1 MSFSDNFIKRPV
13 LTTVCSILIV
23 LVGVI
28 AIPTLPIANLP
39 NIANPLI
46 QVSAVYGGAN
56 AEVTEQAVT
65 NPLEQQINGVPGMSY
80 ITSNSDMLGNSTV
93 SVYFDQTTDIDI
105 DQVNVQNRVSL
116 AMPQLPEQVSATG
129 VSVEQSTPS
138 ILLAYEVGSSEGQF
152 DAGYLNGLIYDQLY
166 YPLSRINGVATV
178 TVYGGANPAFWLFVD
193 PDKLAANGLTSED
206 VTSAVQAQNSIAVG
220 GLVGGPPA
228 AGNQAYTYPILV
240 ENNGN
245 LTSIDDFNNLIL
257 NRSATG
263 NLLKLS
269 DVGEVRYGTNTY
281 SVQAIDKNNHPS
293 LTIGVFQTPS
303 SNALDV
309 SDAVVKQM
317 EQFASTAP
325 PGVTVNQIY
334 DIGEFIEAS
343 VDGVIDALG
352 LAIVLVLIIL
362 FVFLQNWRATL
373 VPSLAIPISLVGTF
387 AFLKVFGFSINQLTL
402 LGLVLATGLV
412 VDDAIVVIEAVSSN
426 IEKGMKPREAAL
438 ECMGEL
444 FGALLATALVLM
456 AVFVPVAFYP
466 GGIGIIYQQFALTI
480 AFSIAISAFN
490 ALTFSPMLS
499 GLILPKQKPKE
510 PRGFSWIVI
519 GVIVGLAFGHFSA
532 DSFGSW
538 TYILGLVV
546 GALAGAN
553 LGLIFRV
560 FNAGFARLQSFY
572 ATLLK
577 ILIKARLLI
586 LAGLAAGIALTVFAF
601 SALPTAF
608 IPDED
613 QGYGLGIYQLQNGAS
628 LNETKEFA
636 SAIAKVLGEEPE
648 LENAAIISGSGFN
661 GSSPDQG
668 LFFFGL
674 KPLSE
679 RKQAS
684 QSAEAIIKSLNEKL
698 VGLSDGM
705 AVAIGPPAV
714 PGFSPQGGF
723 YFQFN
728 DLSNGAYSFNQLS
741 DMAGEL
747 IKEANASGDFQK
759 VYSQFNPSSPA
770 VGLSIDRDVMGA
782 LNVDYQEA
790 MDTIAALAGS
800 NYTGLTYE
808 AGEVRNIYLQGA
820 PDQRETIEDVLGY
833 YVRSR
838 DGELVQVSQFATADL
853 SSAPPTINHYNLSR
867 SVLVQGGPAAGK
879 SSGQALSSIQKL
891 FESLNFNNIDYAFT
905 GLAAL
910 QLSAGSASVLVFG
923 LGVLIVYL
931 VLSAQYESYVTPV
944 IILATVPLAMLGALT
959 FLAIRSIDLNIY
971 AQVGLVTL
979 IGLAAK
985 NGILIVEVAE
995 QKLKQGMNASE
1006 AVVASAESRL
1016 RPILMTAIAALAGF
1030 LPLVVANGAGAN
1042 SQQSLGTVIFGGLVV
1057 ATVLSLGVVPPFY
1070 VVVKN
1075 LEDRLFGGNRPALDQ
1090 PATDQP
1096 ATDLSNGA

>member
-23 LVGVI
+23 LMGVI

-39 NIANPLI
+39 NIADPLI
-46 QVSAVYGGAN
+46 QVTATLGGAN

-65 NPLEQQINGVPGMSY
+65 NPLEQQINGVPGVSY
-80 ITSNSDMLGNSTV
+80 ISSNSDMEGNSTI
-93 SVYFDQTTDIDI
+93 SVYFDQTTDINI

-138 ILLAYEVGSSEGQF
+138 ILLLYQVGSTDGQF
-152 DAGYLNGLIYDQLY
+152 DANYLNGLIYEQLY
-166 YPLSRINGVATV
+166 YPLSRVNGVANV

-193 PDKLAANGLTSED
+193 PDKLAANKLTAED
-206 VTSAVQAQNSIAVG
+206 VLGAVQAQNSVAVG

-228 AGNQAYTYPILV
+228 SGDQAYTYPILV

-245 LTSIDDFNNLIL
+245 LTSIEDFNNLIL
-257 NRSATG
+257 SRSPTG
-263 NLLKLS
+263 NLLKLK
-269 DVGEVRYGTNTY
+269 DVGEVRYGTDTY
-281 SVQAIDKNNHPS
+281 SVNAIDKNNHPS
-293 LTIGVFQTPS
+293 LTVGVFQTPT

-309 SDAVVKQM
+309 SNAVVQQLD
-317 EQFASTAP
+317 QFAANVP
-325 PGVTVNQIY
+325 PGVTVKQIY
-334 DIGEFIEAS
+334 NIGQFIEAS

-352 LAIVLVLIIL
+352 LAIVLVLLIL
-362 FVFLQNWRATL
+362 FLFLQNWRATV
-373 VPSLAIPISLVGTF
+373 VPSLAIPISLVGAF

-426 IEKGMKPREAAL
+426 IDQGMKPREAAL
-438 ECMGEL
+438 ACMGEL

-499 GLILPKQKPKE
+499 GLILPKDKPKP
-510 PRGFSWIVI
+510 PRGMSWIVI
-519 GVIVGLAFGHFSA
+519 GVIVGLAFGRFSSA
-532 DSFGSW
+532 SFGDW
-538 TYILGLVV
+538 TYIVGVIL

-553 LGLIFRV
+553 LPAIFRV
-560 FNAGFARLQSFY
+560 FNSTFARLEHTY
-572 ATLLK
+572 AKCLK
-577 ILIKARLLI
+577 ALIKLRRLVLAA
-586 LAGLAAGIALTVFAF
+586 LAGGMVLTILVF
-601 SALPTAF
+601 STMPTAF
-608 IPDED
+608 IPEED
-613 QGYGLGIYQLQNGAS
+613 QGYGMGIFQLQNGAS
-628 LNETKEFA
+628 LVETGQLG
-636 SAIAKVLGEEPE
+636 SQIAKVLSEESDV
-648 LENAAIISGSGFN
+648 ENVTVVNGAGFN

-679 RKQAS
+679 RKGAS
-684 QSAEAIIKSLNEKL
+684 QSADAVIKRLNEKL
-698 VGLSDGM
+698 IALSEGL

-714 PGFSPQGGF
+714 PGFSAQGGF

-728 DLSNGAYSFNQLS
+728 DLSNGGYSFNQLS

-747 IKEANASGDFQK
+747 IKTANASGDFSS
-759 VYSQFNPSSPA
+759 VYTQFNPSSPA
-770 VGLSIDRDVMGA
+770 VGLSINRDVMGA
-782 LNVDYQEA
+782 LNVDYQDA
-790 MDTIAALAGS
+790 MNTIGALAGG

-808 AGEVRNIYLQGA
+808 SGQVRFIYMQGS
-820 PDQRETIEDVLGY
+820 PEQRETIDDILAY
-833 YVRSR
+833 YVRSN
-838 DGELVQVSQFATADL
+838 DGKMVQVSQFASADL
-853 SSAPPTINHYNLSR
+853 SSAPPVINHYNLSR
-867 SVLVQGGPAAGK
+867 TVLIQGAEAVGK
-879 SSGQALSSIQKL
+879 SSGQALAKIQQL
-891 FESLNFNNIDYAFT
+891 FNAQNFSNISDAFT

-944 IILATVPLAMLGALT
+944 IILATVPLAMLGALL
-959 FLAIRSIDLNIY
+959 FLSMRSIDLNIY

-995 QKLKQGMNASE
+995 QKLSQGKTFTD
-1006 AVVASAESRL
+1006 AVVESAESRL

-1030 LPLVVANGAGAN
+1030 LPLVVANGAGAH
-1042 SQQSLGTVIFGGLVV
+1042 SQQSLGTVIFGGLIV

-1075 LEDRLFGGNRPALDQ
+1075 LEERLFGGTEKQDSGQQASE
-1090 PATDQP
+1090 A
-1096 ATDLSNGA
+1096 

>member
-46 QVSAVYGGAN
+46 QVTAVYGGAN

-80 ITSNSDMLGNSTV
+80 MTSNSDMEGNSTV
-93 SVYFDQTTDIDI
+93 SVYFDETTDIDI

-129 VSVEQSTPS
+129 VAVKQSTPS

-152 DAGYLNGLIYDQLY
+152 EASYLNGLIYDQLY
-166 YPLSRINGVATV
+166 YPLSRIEGVANV
-178 TVYGGANPAFWLFVD
+178 TIYGGANPAFWLFVD

-206 VTSAVQAQNSIAVG
+206 VVSAIQAQNSVAVG
-220 GLVGGPPA
+220 GMVGGPPA
-228 AGNQAYTYPILV
+228 SGDQAYTYPILI

-245 LTSIDDFNNLIL
+245 LISIEDFNNLIL
-257 NRSATG
+257 NRSNSG
-263 NLLKLS
+263 NLLKLR

-281 SVQAIDKNNHPS
+281 NVQAIDKKNHPS
-293 LTIGVFQTPS
+293 LTIGVFQTPT
-303 SNALDV
+303 SNALNV
-309 SDAVVKQM
+309 ADAVVKQM
-317 EQFASTAP
+317 NQFATTVP

-334 DIGEFIEAS
+334 NIGEFIEAS

-362 FVFLQNWRATL
+362 FIFLQNWRATI

-426 IEKGMKPREAAL
+426 IEKGMSPREAAL
-438 ECMGEL
+438 DCMGEL

-499 GLILPKQKPKE
+499 GLILPKGKPKQ
-510 PRGFSWIVI
+510 PSGLAWIVV
-519 GVIVGLAFGHFSA
+519 GVIVGLAFGRFSSA
-532 DSFGSW
+532 SFGSW
-538 TYILGLVV
+538 TYIVGIAI

-553 LGLIFRV
+553 LPLIFRL
-560 FNAGFARLQSFY
+560 FNTGFARLQSTY
-572 ATLLK
+572 ASLLK
-577 ILIKARLLI
+577 LLIKARLII
-586 LAGLAAGIALTVFAF
+586 LAVLAAGIALTVFAF

-628 LNETKEFA
+628 LNETKAFA
-636 SAIAKVLGEEPE
+636 AEIAGVLNEEPD
-648 LENAAIISGSGFN
+648 LVNASVISGSGFN

-674 KPLSE
+674 KPLSY
-679 RKQAS
+679 RKSAD
-684 QSAEAIIKSLNEKL
+684 QSAEAIIKRMNEKL

-728 DLSNGAYSFNQLS
+728 DLSNGGYSFNELF
-741 DMAGEL
+741 DMADNL
-747 IKEANASGDFQK
+747 VKEANASGDFQK
-759 VYSQFNPSSPA
+759 VYTQFNPSSPA
-770 VGLSIDRDVMGA
+770 VGLSINRDLIGS

-800 NYTGLTYE
+800 TYTGLTYE
-808 AGEVRNIYLQGA
+808 AGEVRNIYVQGA
-820 PDQRETIEDVLGY
+820 PDQRQDIDDILSY

-838 DGELVQVSQFATADL
+838 DGDMVQVSQFASADL

-867 SVLVQGGPAAGK
+867 SVLIQGGPAAGK
-879 SSGQALSSIQKL
+879 SSGQALTAIQQL
-891 FESLNFNNIDYAFT
+891 FNKLNFTNIDYAFT

-910 QLSAGSASVLVFG
+910 QLSAGNASVLVFG

-995 QKLKQGMNASE
+995 QKLKDGFGVAD

-1030 LPLVVANGAGAN
+1030 LPLVVANGAGAH

-1057 ATVLSLGVVPPFY
+1057 ATVLSLGVVPPVY
-1070 VVVKN
+1070 VLVKT
-1075 LEDRLFGGNRPALDQ
+1075 LESRLFGKKESAMQ
-1090 PATDQP
+1090 PTQP
-1096 ATDLSNGA
+1096 

>member
-1 MSFSDNFIKRPV
+1 MSFSDKFIKRPV

-23 LVGVI
+23 LVGLI
-28 AIPTLPIANLP
+28 SIPSLPIANLP

-65 NPLEQQINGVPGMSY
+65 NPLEQQINGVPGISY
-80 ITSNSDMLGNSTV
+80 ISSNSDMEGNSTI
-93 SVYFDQTTDIDI
+93 SVYFDETTDIDI

-116 AMPQLPEQVSATG
+116 AMPQLPSQVSSTG
-129 VSVEQSTPS
+129 VSVKQSTPS

-152 DAGYLNGLIYDQLY
+152 DAGYLNGLIYEQLY
-166 YPLSRINGVATV
+166 YPLSRVEGVATV

-206 VTSAVQAQNSIAVG
+206 VISAVQSQNSLAVG

-228 AGNQAYTYPILV
+228 TGDQVFTYPILV

-245 LTSIDDFNNLIL
+245 LISIEQFEDLII
-257 NRSATG
+257 NRSESG
-263 NLLKLS
+263 NLLKLR
-269 DVGEVRYGTNTY
+269 DVGQVRYGTNTY
-281 SVQAIDKNNHPS
+281 SIQATDKKNHPA
-293 LTIGVFQTPS
+293 LTVAVYQTPS

-309 SDAVVKQM
+309 SNAVVEQM
-317 EQFASTAP
+317 NQFAATVP
-325 PGVTVNQIY
+325 PGVQVNQIY
-334 DIGEFIEAS
+334 DIGQFIEAS

-352 LAIVLVLIIL
+352 LAIVLVLVIL
-362 FVFLQNWRATL
+362 FLFLQNWRATI

-387 AFLKVFGFSINQLTL
+387 AFLNVFGFSINQLTL

-426 IEKGMKPREAAL
+426 IEKGMRPRQAAL

-444 FGALLATALVLM
+444 FGALVATALVLM

-466 GGIGIIYQQFALTI
+466 GGIGIIYKQFALTI

-499 GLILPKQKPKE
+499 GLILPREQPRQPK
-510 PRGFSWIVI
+510 GWGWIVA
-519 GVIVGLAFGHFSA
+519 GVIVGLAFGKFSA
-532 DSFGSW
+532 TSFGNW
-538 TYILGLVV
+538 TYIAGVLIG
-546 GALAGAN
+546 GFAGAN
-553 LGLIFRV
+553 LTRIFRS
-560 FNAGFARLQSFY
+560 FNAGFDRLQKGY
-572 ATLLK
+572 ANLLGR
-577 ILIKARLLI
+577 LIKARKLVMG
-586 LAGLAAGIALTVFAF
+586 GLGAGIVITLLAF
-601 SALPTAF
+601 TTIPSAF
-608 IPDED
+608 IPEED
-613 QGYGLGIYQLQNGAS
+613 QGYGLGVFQLQNGAS
-628 LNETKEFA
+628 LVETKKLGTK
-636 SAIAKVLGEEPE
+636 IAQVLSKEDD

-679 RKQAS
+679 RKGREH
-684 QSAEAIIKSLNEKL
+684 SAEAIIDRLNSQLIEL
-698 VGLSDGM
+698 SGGL
-705 AVAIGPPAV
+705 AFAIGPAAV

-728 DLSNGAYSFNQLS
+728 DLSNGAYNFNELS
-741 DMAGEL
+741 KMAGEL
-747 IKEANASGDFQK
+747 ITTANTSGDFSK
-759 VYSQFNPSSPA
+759 VYTQFNPSSPA
-770 VGLSIDRDVMGA
+770 IALSIDREVMGA

-790 MDTIAALAGS
+790 MDTIAVLAGG
-800 NYTGLTYE
+800 NYSGLTYE
-808 AGEVRNIYLQGA
+808 SGQVRNIYVQGQA
-820 PDQRETIEDVLGY
+820 DQRKSVEDILEI
-833 YVRSR
+833 YVRDR
-838 DGELVQVSQFATADL
+838 DGGLVQVSQFASADL
-853 SSAPPTINHYNLSR
+853 SSAPPVISHYNLYR
-867 SVLVQGGPAAGK
+867 TILIQGAEAVGK
-879 SSGQALSSIQKL
+879 SSGQALTALQGIFTKQ
-891 FESLNFNNIDYAFT
+891 NFTNIGSAFT

-910 QLSAGSASVLVFG
+910 QLSAGSASVVVFG

-944 IILATVPLAMLGALT
+944 VILATVPLAMLGALA
-959 FLAIRSIDLNIY
+959 FLEMRSIDLNIY

-995 QKLKQGMNASE
+995 QRLEQGKSATE
-1006 AVVASAESRL
+1006 AVIESAESRL

-1030 LPLVVANGAGAN
+1030 LPLVVANGAGAH

-1070 VVVKN
+1070 VVIKG
-1075 LEDRLFGGNRPALDQ
+1075 LEARLFNQKQQDGGDDASI
-1090 PATDQP
+1090 A
-1096 ATDLSNGA
+1096 GAS